1 MEIKSLLGQDYLF
14 DKLTYTDLD
23 DTLEKDTMR
32 EAYYFVFGTTL
43 ISLVIALV
51 WILRVFHGV

>member
-23 DTLEKDTMR
+23 DTLEKDTIR